1 MGNRD
6 REKETTQKE
15 RETEKQREVCRQ
27 EVRMR
32 KKTGQIL
39 RSKKR
44 PKPKRNQ
51 GHHRWNAQNFLTPKK
66 IFRSLEIHPK
76 TFFCEK
82 DLSVT

>member
-15 RETEKQREVCRQ
+15 RETEKQRQ

-44 PKPKRNQ
+44 PKPKRSQ

-76 TFFCEK
+76 TFFAK
-82 DLSVT
+82 KISP